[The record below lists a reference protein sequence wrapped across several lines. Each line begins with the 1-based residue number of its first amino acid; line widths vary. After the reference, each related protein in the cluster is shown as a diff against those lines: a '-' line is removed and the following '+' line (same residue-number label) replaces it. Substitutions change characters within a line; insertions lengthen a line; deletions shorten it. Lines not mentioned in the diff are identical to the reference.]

1 MAWDERR
8 DSFGVSFELS
18 GKRAAAS
25 GLRDDFILW
34 REPCAGADDGCELA
48 AGAGGLDM
56 EDGALRDG
64 LYAFPLAVQHDSSD
78 HQQGI
83 RQREMGISWDTPAD
97 SNRGSSLQSP
107 TINTVG
113 DDAHIV
119 PAKCI
124 SETRK
129 SSANSVLSL
138 GGQSRPP
145 LRTFRKAFH
154 VCVRGD
160 AHIAPLG
167 SFEFALDFCKNG

>member
-48 AGAGGLDM
+48 AGAGGLDV

-64 LYAFPLAVQHDSSD
+64 FHAFPLAVQHDSSYD
-78 HQQGI
+78 RQGI
-83 RQREMGISWDTPAD
+83 RQRQVGAFGDVPAD

-113 DDAHIV
+113 DDCAHRHGKMYFRN
-119 PAKCI
+119 AKI
-124 SETRK
+124 FGEFVGAQWVDMGIDPYAQFGKLQIKTQKTRCMGPC
-129 SSANSVLSL
+129 SV
-138 GGQSRPP
+138 
-145 LRTFRKAFH
+145 F
-154 VCVRGD
+154 
-160 AHIAPLG
+160 
-167 SFEFALDFCKNG
+167 